1 MKRKGTRRN
10 RGDALLHNVKK
21 MNHVKMK
28 FYFGIRCMLTF
39 SCMTHPT
46 SQCFS
51 IGAIPTVSDVFRRKV
66 AADDQY
72 HRKDHR
78 WTRHLSDTTI
88 NNINVVASMLS
99 FIFLVLT
106 ASLPLANSFA
116 GLTPPDTESLGRRR
130 LLQTAAI
137 GTIAGAAGVA
147 GKRGIDGPP
156 PYEPL
161 PGSLDGKVMIITG
174 GTAGLGLE
182 SGKRLA
188 VGGATIVL
196 TSRSIDKGIK
206 AVQAIQD
213 YLSTKNIINKNIFY
227 VPLDLDDLDNV
238 KTFRKRLEAIP
249 ALGNSNKIDVLMC
262 NAGVMAIPERQLT
275 KDGYERTFQ
284 SNHLG
289 HFALTASLVPLLA
302 SDARVINVSSDAYM
316 FATGGLQLDNL
327 NGEQEYGPW
336 SSYGQ
341 SKLSNILFTKELQER
356 ANKAGRAFTAVA
368 LHPGAVRTDL
378 ARYLIGQDKFAAMQ
392 ENGPSGI
399 DFLLLNAL
407 SYFTR
412 SVESGATTQVY
423 LAAGNGKKVKGEYY
437 VDMQAKQIG
446 EAALDMDKA
455 KALWDLSEKMTG
467 VKFEL

>member
-1 MKRKGTRRN
+1 MERTR
-10 RGDALLHNVKK
+10 GE
-21 MNHVKMK
+21 
-28 FYFGIRCMLTF
+28 
-39 SCMTHPT
+39 
-46 SQCFS
+46 QCEPRQNEIFLMHAHDWARDS
-51 IGAIPTVSDVFRRKV
+51 PDFTVCQIGAVPSVSDVFRRKV
-66 AADDQY
+66 AADKRY
-72 HRKDHR
+72 HWKKHS
-78 WTRHLSDTTI
+78 WTRHLENLIPLDTII
-88 NNINVVASMLS
+88 NNIVMVASVLS
-99 FIFLVLT
+99 IIFLVLT
-106 ASLPLANSFA
+106 VSLPLTNSFA

-130 LLQTAAI
+130 FLQTAAI
-137 GTIAGAAGVA
+137 GTFAGAAGVA
-147 GKRGIDGPP
+147 GKRGIDGPL

-161 PGSLDGKVMIITG
+161 PGSLEGKVMVITG

-196 TSRSIDKGIK
+196 TSRSADKGIK

-213 YLSTKNIINKNIFY
+213 YLSTKNIINSNIFY
-227 VPLDLDDLDNV
+227 VPLDLDDLENV
-238 KTFRKRLEAIP
+238 KTFRKRLEGIP
-249 ALGNSNKIDVLMC
+249 ALGSSNKINVLMC

-275 KDGYERTFQ
+275 KDGFERTFQ

-289 HFALTASLVPLLA
+289 HFALTASLIPLLA

-356 ANKAGRAFTAVA
+356 ADKSGRAFTVVA

-392 ENGPSGI
+392 EKGPSGI
-399 DFLLLNAL
+399 DSFLLNSL

-412 SVESGATTQVY
+412 SVESGASTQVY

-437 VDMQAKQIG
+437 VDMQAKKIG
-446 EAALDMDKA
+446 EAAQDMDKA
-455 KALWDLSEKMTG
+455 KALWDLSEKLTG